1 MSHLFKT
8 VSHANIYAKFRPTAP
23 QAFIDEIM
31 KFVKV
36 HIFDFDLAVDVGCG
50 PGISTSPLA
59 PYFKEVHGY
68 DVSEA
73 QINEARAL
81 NTFNNVS
88 FCMSPAEK
96 IAEKDESVQLIT
108 VMQAV
113 HWFDLD
119 SFYKEVRRVLMPHGV
134 LALGSYLIPKPVS
147 KDQKKMDNIIQNEIY
162 MGELKNYW
170 EPVRAVIDNLY
181 RDIPPA
187 FEDHVRIECIED
199 CKVRTV
205 ADYVNYVKTWSAY
218 QLYLKKQP
226 LEAEA
231 LSRKLTSIL
240 MEDAGK
246 VGEDPTKTNLEVRTQ
261 FFTVLA
267 RKPGS

>member
-36 HIFDFDLAVDVGCG
+36 H
-50 PGISTSPLA
+50 
-59 PYFKEVHGY
+59 
-68 DVSEA
+68 
-73 QINEARAL
+73 
-81 NTFNNVS
+81 
-88 FCMSPAEK
+88 
-96 IAEKDESVQLIT
+96 
-108 VMQAV
+108 
-113 HWFDLD
+113 
-119 SFYKEVRRVLMPHGV
+119 
-134 LALGSYLIPKPVS
+134 
-147 KDQKKMDNIIQNEIY
+147 EIY
-162 MGELKNYW
+162 MGELNNYW

-187 FEDHVRIECIED
+187 FEDHVRIEYIED

-226 LEAEA
+226 VEAEA

>member
-1 MSHLFKT
+1 MSHLFRT
-8 VSHANIYAKFRPTAP
+8 TSHANIYAKFRPTAP
-23 QAFIDEIM
+23 QAFIEEIM

-36 HIFDFDLAVDVGCG
+36 NIFSFDLAVDIGCG
-50 PGISTSPLA
+50 PGISTEPLA

-73 QINEARAL
+73 QITEARAL
-81 NTFNNVS
+81 NKFENVS
-88 FCMSPAEK
+88 FCLSPAEK
-96 IAEKDESVQLIT
+96 IAEKNESVQLVT

-119 SFYKEVRRVLMPHGV
+119 VFYKEVKRVLVPHGV
-134 LALGSYLIPKPVS
+134 LALGSYLIPRPVS
-147 KDQKKMDNIIQNEIY
+147 KDQKRMDSIIQNEIY
-162 MGELKNYW
+162 MGALKMYW

-205 ADYVNYVKTWSAY
+205 ADYVNYTKTWSAY
-218 QLYLKKQP
+218 QLYLKQQP
-226 LEAEA
+226 SEAEQ
-231 LSRKLTSIL
+231 LSHKLTTIL

-246 VGEDPTKTNLEVRTQ
+246 VGQDPSTTNIEVRTQ
-261 FFTVLA
+261 FFAILA
-267 RKPGS
+267 RKPGP